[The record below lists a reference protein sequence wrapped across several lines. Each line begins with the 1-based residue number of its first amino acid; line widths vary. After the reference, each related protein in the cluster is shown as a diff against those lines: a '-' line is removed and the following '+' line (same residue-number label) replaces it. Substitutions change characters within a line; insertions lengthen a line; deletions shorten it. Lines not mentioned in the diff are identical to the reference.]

1 MEQRMPAAPPAEAD
15 ADRPLRGVALI
26 CLAVL
31 CFVTMNTMIKEL
43 GRPGHDLPVPFL
55 VWGRYFF
62 HLVLIMALFPRRV
75 PRLLET
81 RRVGIQVV
89 RSVLVLMA
97 TACMFTAVQFMPLAD
112 VVSIS
117 FVAPLLA
124 TGLSV
129 VILHERVGPRRW
141 AAVAI
146 GFVGALIIIRPGLG
160 VVHWAAFLPLA
171 MATFYALYQ
180 NLTRIARADAD
191 PLNALFYTAL
201 VGAVVTSLAVP
212 FFWTWPTPVE
222 WAMLV
227 AAGFFGGAGHFAVI
241 KAYERAQ
248 VSVVAPFAYTE
259 IVWATL
265 FGYAVFGDFPD
276 LWTFVGAA
284 VIAGAGLYVLH
295 RERIKARP
303 A

>member
-1 MEQRMPAAPPAEAD
+1 MPEPHPPAPAAATD
-15 ADRPLRGVALI
+15 ADRPLRGIALI
-26 CLAVL
+26 CMAVL
-31 CFVTMNTMIKEL
+31 CFVTMNTFIKEL
-43 GRPGHDLPVPFL
+43 GRPGHDLPVVFL

-62 HLVLIMALFPRRV
+62 HLILIMALFPRRV
-75 PRLLET
+75 PTLMKT

-97 TACMFTAVQFMPLAD
+97 TACMFTAVQFLPLAD

-117 FVAPLLA
+117 FVAPLIA

-129 VILHERVGPRRW
+129 LILSERVGPRRW
-141 AAVAI
+141 AAVAV

-160 VVHWAAFLPLA
+160 VFHWASVLPLA
-171 MATFYALYQ
+171 MASFYALYQ
-180 NLTRIARADAD
+180 ILTRIARADAD

-201 VGAVVTSLAVP
+201 VGAVLTSVVVP
-212 FFWTWPTPVE
+212 FAWVWPSPAE
-222 WAMLV
+222 WAMLI
-227 AAGFFGGAGHFAVI
+227 AAGFFGGVGHFAVI
-241 KAYERAQ
+241 KAYERAE

-265 FGYAVFGDFPD
+265 LGLFVFGDFPD
-276 LWTFVGAA
+276 IWTFVGAA
-284 VIAGAGLYVLH
+284 IIAGAGLYVLH
-295 RERIKARP
+295 RERARMQR